1 MNKYSQDYKILYK
14 RKVEEVK
21 VLERALELACKSV
34 EYANYCSFDNNPINY
49 LDFKKEFIEQAKEE
63 LKDE

>member
-1 MNKYSQDYKILYK
+1 MNKYSQDYKYLYK

-34 EYANYCSFDNNPINY
+34 EYANYCKIDDNPITY
-49 LDFKKEFIEQAKEE
+49 LDFKKEFIEQACQCQ
-63 LKDE
+63 